1 MTETTEVT
9 GPPKKKH
16 SLVTA
21 LLMMG
26 LGGFLV
32 FNYIFSDMFPSEEEK
47 QARAAAAQA
56 VIDEGQAYLKDFRWV
71 YMRCTHQ
78 RNGESNLTK
87 SFSRK
92 SFSQLGKQGNTTVNL

>member
-26 LGGFLV
+26 LGGFWFLT
-32 FNYIFSDMFPSEEEK
+32 IFLAICFPAKKKSKLEPLLLKPLLMRSGLSERECR
-47 QARAAAAQA
+47 QIR
-56 VIDEGQAYLKDFRWV
+56 DHRY
-71 YMRCTHQ
+71 CQ
-78 RNGESNLTK
+78 RPTIPDY
-87 SFSRK
+87 
-92 SFSQLGKQGNTTVNL
+92 

>member
-32 FNYIFSDMFPSEEEK
+32 FNYIFSDMFPRKKKSKLEPLL
-47 QARAAAAQA
+47 
-56 VIDEGQAYLKDFRWV
+56 LKPLL
-71 YMRCTHQ
+71 MRV
-78 RNGESNLTK
+78 RPI
-87 SFSRK
+87 
-92 SFSQLGKQGNTTVNL
+92 